1 MSKCGCTLNFSLC
14 SYDCKLVPGPP
25 TDPAL
30 DPAHLPKRTLQHD
43 KKQKRK
49 LGTCDEVDCNG
60 LVKAR
65 KKCRTHD
72 AIAHPDK
79 YKQP

>member
-1 MSKCGCTLNFSLC
+1 M
-14 SYDCKLVPGPP
+14 YDTRLTFPQ
-25 TDPAL
+25 
-30 DPAHLPKRTLQHD
+30 HSSLPKIR
-43 KKQKRK
+43 
-49 LGTCDEVDCNG
+49 CDEVDCNG

-79 YKQP
+79 YKQPV